1 MPRFNIEPRGWGIG
15 DLLKGKIPSL
25 SVDFFAKGGILTR
38 PTVFGMNG
46 NNLMVGGEAGK
57 EAVAPLSDLM
67 DYVRQAVAEQN
78 QESLLMFSQMIE
90 LLAIIAQKDN
100 NIYVDGDNLTNV
112 LSKRMNDLKNKK
124 ANQQGYRSVVF

>member
-1 MPRFNIEPRGWGIG
+1 
-15 DLLKGKIPSL
+15 
-25 SVDFFAKGGILTR
+25 
-38 PTVFGMNG
+38 
-46 NNLMVGGEAGK
+46 MVGGEAGK